1 MKFDFNGVY
10 IILGI
15 LCNTL
20 ILLQPILK
28 LNNTIT
34 RLDVTIQN
42 LEREFN
48 EALRKLEDRVRRH
61 GEEIDRLRFKE

>member
-1 MKFDFNGVY
+1 MKFDSNGVY

-48 EALRKLEDRVRRH
+48 EDLRKLEDRVRRH

>member
-1 MKFDFNGVY
+1 MKFDSNGVY